1 MKRILSIL
9 FIMMISI
16 TLTGCGESKG
26 DSRFDYIIK
35 QLNTAVD
42 ESFERNKGASVVTL
56 EERLMQNISS
66 ARIIACGD
74 KPFTKGVDLTKTSY
88 TRNISGYDGS
98 IAYSST
104 ALTKDANINYCMVL
118 ATNARGYLNIKV
130 TYENN
135 KPVFSVPIV
144 INGD

>member
-9 FIMMISI
+9 LIGILTI
-16 TLTGCGESKG
+16 TLTGCGAEKG

-35 QLNTAVD
+35 QMNTAVD
-42 ESFERNKGASVVTL
+42 ESIERNNGVSVVTL
-56 EERLMQNISS
+56 EERFMQNLSS

-88 TRNISGYDGS
+88 TRNLDGYDGS

-135 KPVFSVPIV
+135 KPVFSVPVV

>member
-42 ESFERNKGASVVTL
+42 ESFERNKGASVVTI

-135 KPVFSVPIV
+135 KPVFSVPVV